1 MVIGHANFMY
11 FITRLL
17 TIVCVKRKFV
27 QKQWES
33 DWFLHKISLNEGVED
48 KKKGRFV
55 QKQQIS
61 DWILYKISLN
71 EGVEDK
77 KKRRFVQKQQ
87 ASD

>member
-33 DWFLHKISLNEGVED
+33 DWFLYKISLNEGVED

-61 DWILYKISLN
+61 DWFLYKIN
-71 EGVEDK
+71 
-77 KKRRFVQKQQ
+77 F
-87 ASD
+87 